1 MGSTVILTPL
11 DYVPTN
17 AFICTVLHTR
27 RIFVRVQIKV
37 YPLRTPFTMI
47 VYFDQSRVDSCL
59 NAKPITVFEPANC
72 NTRRLGIETIYI
84 FSVGIGGI

>member
-1 MGSTVILTPL
+1 MFPQMRSF
-11 DYVPTN
+11 VPFYTLGGYL
-17 AFICTVLHTR
+17 FLY
-27 RIFVRVQIKV
+27 KV

-47 VYFDQSRVDSCL
+47 VYFDQSRVDSFL
-59 NAKPITVFEPANC
+59 NAKPITAFEPANC